1 MAGTN
6 FSRQRQAIID
16 YLCSTKEHPTAE
28 TVYTHVREQYPKVSL
43 GTVYRNLN
51 LLAEE
56 GEILRLTCGDGSD
69 RFDGNPMPHYHF
81 LCKEC
86 GCVSDLPLEPMDHI
100 NVLAGSGFPGV
111 IEGHTVLFHGSCSEC
126 IRAKV

>member
-6 FSRQRQAIID
+6 FSRQRKAIID

-51 LLAEE
+51 LLADE
-56 GEILRLTCGDGSD
+56 GNILRLTCGDGSD
-69 RFDGNPMPHYHF
+69 RFDGNPEPHYHF
-81 LCKEC
+81 LCNSC
-86 GCVSDLPLEPMDHI
+86 GSVIDLVLDPMEHI
-100 NVLAGSGFPGV
+100 NVLANASFDGE
-111 IEGHTVLFHGSCSEC
+111 IKGHTVLFHGICPNC
-126 IRAKV
+126 KK